1 MNSLCDCCSLIA
13 DNHMIRA
20 GLAIGEHGKEHSR
33 TEIMA
38 SQLLFFSSTHSA
50 NVSLF
55 LQKTINPSNENE
67 QPAHLL

>member
-1 MNSLCDCCSLIA
+1 MNSLYDCCSLIA

-38 SQLLFFSSTHSA
+38 S
-50 NVSLF
+50 
-55 LQKTINPSNENE
+55 
-67 QPAHLL
+67 

>member
-1 MNSLCDCCSLIA
+1 MNLLCDCCSLIA
-13 DNHMIRA
+13 DNHLMRA

-33 TEIMA
+33 NEIMA
-38 SQLLFFSSTHSA
+38 SYLFFSSTHSA